1 MSAKHVLE
9 IILLIYSRSGF
20 VLILVMLNSNMK
32 VGKNMQERVK
42 LYHYE
47 TASHVF
53 LKFLYGWNIFSLA
66 SRTLIW

>member
-1 MSAKHVLE
+1 
-9 IILLIYSRSGF
+9 
-20 VLILVMLNSNMK
+20 
-32 VGKNMQERVK
+32 MQERVK